1 MSNVPVYTG
10 NFTGVTAFAES
21 TDYQSTTDSPVIRNI
36 GNNLSNSYN
45 IWIETRDL
53 KYYKKK

>member
-10 NFTGVTAFAES
+10 NFTGVTAFVES
-21 TDYQSTTDSPVIRNI
+21 TDYQSTTYSPVIRNI